1 MAKDPRDTPAM
12 RQFYAFK
19 RAHPGCVLMFRMG
32 DFYELFDTDA
42 VEVSK
47 AIGLTLTQRSAGM
60 PMAGVPHHQ
69 KDIYIRKLIDA
80 GFRVAVADQ
89 VQDPKEAKGVV
100 DRAVTQVITPGT
112 LIDDS
117 LLDDEASVRLACIA
131 FAASGDDGLCGV
143 AVVDPGAGDFEVFD
157 CTGDRLGDELAR
169 RGVRE
174 LLYAEVDGID
184 GPPPRVARAAEAS
197 GSATTGRPG
206 WQFRR
211 DEAMEAIREHYKV
224 NTLAGFGLADDDPA
238 IPACG
243 AAIAYLV
250 ETQTPDGRGG
260 ATLAHLSPPKRSPAG
275 EHCLIDAIS
284 LRALEVE
291 QTIRGGSLAGSL
303 LGVFL
308 TGSSLC
314 RTPMG
319 KRALREWLKRPLA
332 VAERVR
338 ERQAKVGSLVSDRR
352 MAGELGGA
360 LDGVQDVARIAGR
373 LALGRA
379 TPRDLV
385 GLGGSLSRAET
396 IASAIEGSAPLD
408 AERMAL
414 LDLAAKIGPVA
425 QRIEQSC
432 VDSPPAHLREGG
444 LIREGVDAELDEA
457 RSLQQDAGAWLA
469 EYQQKL
475 IEEFDLPS
483 LKVGYNKVFGYYIEL
498 PAAQARRA
506 PDRLTRKQTLKNAE
520 RYITPELKE
529 FEDKVLTAEARAIE
543 REQALFASMCAQASE
558 IVRELTAFAESAAA
572 LDAALALADHAD
584 RHGWARPEILEDNT
598 LSIID
603 GRHPVLE
610 VSMGRNFVP
619 NSIDLAGGEEQA
631 ALALITGPNMAG
643 KSTFIRQTA
652 LLVLLAQA
660 GSFVPASAMSLGVR
674 DRIFTRVGADDAL
687 HQGQSTFMVEMT
699 ETANIL
705 NHATE
710 KSLVVLD
717 EIGRG
722 TSTLDGLSL
731 AWAIAERLAG
741 VGCPT
746 LFATHYHEL
755 TELET
760 TMPGSVV
767 NLRVLVREWDEEI
780 VFLHRIEP
788 GRADQS
794 YGVHVARLAG
804 VPGPVIERAK
814 ELLSSLSVQQAGH
827 TPRPPEPG
835 KGSRRKRAEPQL
847 ALFETPAEHPVV
859 GALRSMDLETMTPL
873 AAFDALRVL
882 RDRVRDEG

>member
-19 RAHPGCVLMFRMG
+19 RAHPGCVLLFRMG

-117 LLDDEASVRLACIA
+117 LIDDEASIRLASIA
-131 FAASGDDGLCGV
+131 FAGSGDDGLCGV
-143 AVVDPGAGDFEVFD
+143 AIIDPGTGDFEVFD
-157 CTGDRLGDELAR
+157 CAGDRLGDELAR

-184 GPPPRVARAAEAS
+184 GPPPRVARAASAC
-197 GSATTGRPG
+197 GSATTPRPG

-211 DEAMEAIREHYKV
+211 DEAFEAIKAHYKV

-243 AAIAYLV
+243 AAIAYLT
-250 ETQTPDGRGG
+250 ETQTPDRQGG
-260 ATLAHLSPPKRSPAG
+260 ATLAHLAPPRREPAG

-319 KRALREWLKRPLA
+319 KRTLREWLKRPLA

-338 ERQAKVGSLVSDRR
+338 ERQAKVGTLVSDRR
-352 MAGELGGA
+352 VAAELGEA

-385 GLGGSLSRAET
+385 GLGTSLVRAEA
-396 IASAIEGSAPLD
+396 IGAAIEHTPPLE
-408 AERMAL
+408 AERRAL
-414 LDLAAKIGPVA
+414 LELAEKIGPVA
-425 QRIEQSC
+425 ERIERSC
-432 VDSPPAHLREGG
+432 VESPPAHLREGG
-444 LIREGVDAELDEA
+444 LIREGVDAGLDEA
-457 RSLQQDAGAWLA
+457 RSLQHDAGAWLA

-483 LKVGYNKVFGYYIEL
+483 LKVGYNKAFGYYIEL

-543 REQALFASMCAQASE
+543 REQALFASMCEEASKV
-558 IVRELTAFAESAAA
+558 VRELTAFAETAAA

-584 RHGWARPEILEDNT
+584 RHGWARPEILEVDT

-610 VSMGRNFVP
+610 QSMGRNFVP
-619 NSIDLAGGEEQA
+619 NSVDLAVGDA
-631 ALALITGPNMAG
+631 SRKSANDASRATLALITGPNMAG

-705 NHATE
+705 NHA
-710 KSLVVLD
+710 
-717 EIGRG
+717 
-722 TSTLDGLSL
+722 
-731 AWAIAERLAG
+731 
-741 VGCPT
+741 
-746 LFATHYHEL
+746 
-755 TELET
+755 
-760 TMPGSVV
+760 
-767 NLRVLVREWDEEI
+767 
-780 VFLHRIEP
+780 
-788 GRADQS
+788 
-794 YGVHVARLAG
+794 
-804 VPGPVIERAK
+804 
-814 ELLSSLSVQQAGH
+814 
-827 TPRPPEPG
+827 
-835 KGSRRKRAEPQL
+835 
-847 ALFETPAEHPVV
+847 
-859 GALRSMDLETMTPL
+859 
-873 AAFDALRVL
+873 
-882 RDRVRDEG
+882 